1 MGTLRSRIGDSLAAL
16 REAFR
21 NPDLR
26 RVEFAWAG
34 SAIGTYAY
42 SIAVMVY
49 AYHHGGATAV
59 GVFVFVRLGI
69 AATIAPVLGSL
80 ADRFPRERV
89 MLASDLARAATVG
102 ATALAAATVLRQSPS
117 TCSRR

>member
-34 SAIGTYAY
+34 SSIGTYAY

-69 AATIAPVLGSL
+69 AATTAPVAGLPGGPL
-80 ADRFPRERV
+80 P
-89 MLASDLARAATVG
+89 ARAGDARRPT
-102 ATALAAATVLRQSPS
+102 
-117 TCSRR
+117 SRAP